1 MGVYKGCV
9 ARNIPFDRE
18 KDVIMVDSLTE
29 LREKVLPA
37 IEKYSYN
44 GVFCFND
51 LMAVSLYQ
59 TALRRNWRVPDLFS
73 LTGFDNSPML
83 QLLDQRIDTI
93 EFSLLKLGKE
103 AGMWL
108 NGRIINRLDNA
119 IQKALEGDYIVGET
133 I

>member
-1 MGVYKGCV
+1 
-9 ARNIPFDRE
+9 
-18 KDVIMVDSLTE
+18 
-29 LREKVLPA
+29 
-37 IEKYSYN
+37 
-44 GVFCFND
+44 
-51 LMAVSLYQ
+51 
-59 TALRRNWRVPDLFS
+59 RNWRVPDLFS
-73 LTGFDNSPML
+73 LTGFDYSPML
-83 QLLDQRIDTI
+83 HLLDQRIDTI